1 MNNGIKIGEL
11 AARYGVSR
19 DTVRFYERPGLLR
32 TPRRTAARHRRYDRE
47 PVVRLR
53 FIRGAQRLG
62 LTLDDIRQLLRLR
75 ELRSP
80 KPASESRIGCAFAPT
95 RSIKKSR
102 SSVSLVGSW
111 RRTSSC
117 ARPLPHSR
125 FQSSTVGRTSRRSR
139 RDQTRPR
146 RGGRPVSGAVLQ
158 FLAPGSD
165 RACAERTRLLRMPK
179 TTCASPPRVGG

>member
-47 PVVRLR
+47 AVVRLR
-53 FIRGAQRLG
+53 FIRGAQQLG

-75 ELRSP
+75 ELRGP
-80 KPASESRIGCAFAPT
+80 KPASGSRIGCAFAPT

-125 FQSSTVGRTSRRSR
+125 FQSSTVGRTTRRSR
-139 RDQTRPR
+139 RDQTRPS

-158 FLAPGSD
+158 LLAPGS
-165 RACAERTRLLRMPK
+165 ELLRMPK